1 MLALKRSNSLS
12 IKTVGPFD
20 LGRLARLHQSCF
32 DDPWSRADLAHLLAL
47 PGGFG
52 LLARLFER
60 NLAGLDGM
68 RGVGFALCRVM
79 RDEGELLSI
88 GVGPVYRRRAIGS
101 ALLRESMERCRRA
114 GAVDH
119 VPRGRDRQPV
129 GADALPLVRL
139 RRGRR
144 ARGLLP
150 ARRTAPGSAP
160 TPCAAIWRAPGEP
173 PGARARRL
181 ALSSRRRGASARA
194 PAPCAPAVDRSLAP
208 GRLRAEVQAHYGP
221 GRARCAAALSS
232 GSPALRRMQATSP
245 AAMFSS
251 NSLVFTK
258 VNGQASA
265 EISKL
270 YCGFVHGFLPRL
282 LTTAKKRLR
291 Q

>member
-1 MLALKRSNSLS
+1 MLALKRSSSLS

-114 GAVDH
+114 GAVTMFLEVATDN
-119 VPRGRDRQPV
+119 RSAQMLYRSFGFD
-129 GADALPLVRL
+129 
-139 RRGRR
+139 RGRR

-150 ARRTAPGSAP
+150 AAGRHPGQRLHHALRSGAGP
-160 TPCAAIWRAPGEP
+160 AA
-173 PGARARRL
+173 AR
-181 ALSSRRRGASARA
+181 S
-194 PAPCAPAVDRSLAP
+194 
-208 GRLRAEVQAHYGP
+208 
-221 GRARCAAALSS
+221 GRADWL
-232 GSPALRRMQATSP
+232 
-245 AAMFSS
+245 
-251 NSLVFTK
+251 
-258 VNGQASA
+258 
-265 EISKL
+265 
-270 YCGFVHGFLPRL
+270 
-282 LTTAKKRLR
+282 
-291 Q
+291 